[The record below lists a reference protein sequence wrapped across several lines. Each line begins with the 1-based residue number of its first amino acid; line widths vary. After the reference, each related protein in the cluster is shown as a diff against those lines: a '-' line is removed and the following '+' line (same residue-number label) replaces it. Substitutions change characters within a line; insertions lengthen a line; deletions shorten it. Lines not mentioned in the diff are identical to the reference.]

1 MTLTAN
7 TQMLVPMMLLLLSA
21 SANSQPASPQA
32 ATPQSSVAQAFW
44 SGLGQ
49 INMLFKAAGS
59 LASGATNGAVWRLDL
74 ASGNRQR
81 IGTGDTLSWPVAATG
96 TSPVFALHGR
106 QLVRLGTDGTET
118 PAGNDTAWRKLLGV
132 LPDGSVLGFVAGEPR
147 ARPALLSPDGSV
159 QVLPPP
165 ESDEDRQRESF
176 ALQEERD
183 YADGTR
189 LRIRRS
195 ERGGQG
201 FDIFLIKDGTQ
212 RNLTDCG
219 NARCGQPSLSAD
231 GTALLYIRA
240 EP

>member
-106 QLVRLGTDGTET
+106 QLVRLGADGTET

-159 QVLPPP
+159 QGLPP
-165 ESDEDRQRESF
+165 RK
-176 ALQEERD
+176 A
-183 YADGTR
+183 TR
-189 LRIRRS
+189 TASANPSHCRRS
-195 ERGGQG
+195 
-201 FDIFLIKDGTQ
+201 GTT
-212 RNLTDCG
+212 RTARACG
-219 NARCGQPSLSAD
+219 SAALNVAARASTFS
-231 GTALLYIRA
+231 
-240 EP
+240 